1 MKNFKFLAV
10 LLLSSVVFVS
20 GCGHK
25 EAVTDK
31 PVLVKTQQ
39 AGIGSSEQSGTY
51 SGTVKG
57 RYETNMAFQV
67 GGQIISRNV
76 QAGSRVR
83 AGGRCADGH

>member
-1 MKNFKFLAV
+1 MKSCKFGVV
-10 LLLSSVVFVS
+10 LLWSLALMLS
-20 GCGHK
+20 GCGQQ
-25 EAVTDK
+25 ETAADK

-39 AGIGSSEQSGTY
+39 AGYGSSVQSGTY

-76 QAGSRVR
+76 
-83 AGGRCADGH
+83 